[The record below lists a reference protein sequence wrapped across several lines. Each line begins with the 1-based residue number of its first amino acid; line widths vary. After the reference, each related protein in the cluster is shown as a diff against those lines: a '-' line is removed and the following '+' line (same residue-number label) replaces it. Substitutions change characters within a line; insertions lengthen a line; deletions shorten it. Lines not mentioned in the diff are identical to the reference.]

1 MECPAPD
8 TERHMDRQ
16 IREEAVGQGRGLGMT
31 GCAGRKHPQG
41 AV

>member
-8 TERHMDRQ
+8 TERHMDGQ
-16 IREEAVGQGRGLGMT
+16 IHGEAVGQGKGLGMT
-31 GCAGRKHPQG
+31 SWAGRKHPQG